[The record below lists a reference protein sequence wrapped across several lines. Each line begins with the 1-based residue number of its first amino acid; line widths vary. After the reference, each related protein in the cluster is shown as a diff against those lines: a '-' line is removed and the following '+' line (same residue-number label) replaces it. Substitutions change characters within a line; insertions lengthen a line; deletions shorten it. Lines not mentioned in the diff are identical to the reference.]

1 MVCRDGNNTVFT
13 VWNCQKEKGRTVW
26 HLPLRPAFPVLC
38 AGYLMTVI
46 FVTIPL
52 LPDASAAKTR

>member
-13 VWNCQKEKGRTVW
+13 VWNCQIEKGRTARQM
-26 HLPLRPAFPVLC
+26 PYSPAFPVSC
-38 AGYLMTVI
+38 VGYLITVI